1 MKATIKNTLFRFAT
15 MRKPEKISRK
25 NKAEN
30 FIYHSNPE
38 ASQLF
43 AETPAALQTKL
54 QDFEEN
60 ALNSAGIIALNE
72 ELYDLALW
80 VLQNR
85 DNITKEQYL
94 EKLSDMNTTAGLRIN
109 QPDPVTGLY
118 DDELIAWDNFIY
130 QVCTQQDQSARE
142 AALVMIFGNHLMQQM
157 AANNN
162 VLTRI
167 SSQAALDTDGLR
179 KVAMSRIVFPE
190 FITKAQSN
198 ARVANRVVNQSPTI
212 LQSTQTNLRTALQS
226 MQASSKLEA
235 LELLRSELLKAEKKF
250 TKLAQQ
256 HQKAYD
262 DAYKVLFDTWMEENT
277 PEDPLEQPVYN
288 YVPLSELD
296 EERMESTL
304 SPQSHILYAS
314 LLDES
319 IDSFKEILA
328 VVDEQIAS
336 VTQTVV
342 SANAKQVFSVLK
354 GTIVPV
360 SSNSRG
366 AVMTYSVQTDKV
378 GNAYKFYLA
387 VHFGDS
393 TKVTGIDYSLQQG
406 NTLVGQ
412 SNYATIGQNVNGVV
426 NMVLFG
432 NARINPLVLE
442 LIPESPTLS
451 VTLVTDSNETISFDV
466 EELAMMDEAIT
477 EGVIGGVEQGEE
489 DPQTPL
495 TLSDDTKY
503 GVTRLGI
510 AEYKKVEQSFCCNV
524 PGEVSHI
531 ENIMAKEY
539 KEKSTRRSS
548 KIEESTTTES
558 SSERESLTDTTTTE
572 RNEMNQEIAKVLQSS
587 KNFSVNAG
595 ISGDFLGKRFSLDT
609 SFSMSNSKEESN
621 NLSKTQAK
629 DITERAMDRIVSKT
643 RTEQIRK
650 VTEEYSEESKHGFDN
665 RKGDQHFSGVYRWV
679 DKIYKNEIFNYG
691 KRLMYEF
698 MIPEPARLHHIFA
711 EGASNIVTLEKPVDP
726 RLASNG
732 ISDFSKITE
741 ANYKIWASLYNAE
754 VEAPPS
760 FMIALG
766 KSYNGDGNDGKSSHS
781 FNDLTIPE
789 GYYASKIYCTFNAK
803 KYENDNMSAYV
814 IVANELRAIS
824 KAGFSSSGL
833 DANLKSWEFTPK
845 PISSETIPVSLV
857 NWDIGAFALNVNVE
871 FTRKDQHFQQWQIK
885 TFNAIINAYEEKL
898 QDFNDKMQMEKS
910 SMAEQRKINPLYFQD
925 IIQTLLQKNC
935 IAYLMDASFMG
946 SFDFQIANATFTTQ
960 AVKQSPELVKYAEK
974 VKFVEQAFEWESLS
988 YMLYPFYW
996 AAKQR
1001 WEALYSTETDDIL
1014 FTKFLQS
1021 GMARVI
1027 LTVRPGFED
1036 AVNWFFET
1044 GQVWNGAAA
1053 PVIGN
1058 DLYLSIVDE
1067 LMEPEYVVEG
1077 SWETRLPSSLT
1088 VIQSGSVAL
1097 NATGL
1102 PCECTKVYDD
1112 EGNLVEGSPDT
1123 FEQVDTVIKGAP
1135 VDGIGVLEV
1144 AEEEEA

>member
-25 NKAEN
+25 NKAES
-30 FIYHSNPE
+30 FIYHPNPE

-212 LQSTQTNLRTALQS
+212 LQRTQTNLRTALQS

-328 VVDEQIAS
+328 VVDEQIAL

-342 SANAKQVFSVLK
+342 NTNAKQVFSVLK

-366 AVMTYSVQTDKV
+366 AAMTYSVQTDKV

-393 TKVTGIDYSLQQG
+393 SKVSSIEYTLKQG
-406 NTLVGQ
+406 NTTLKQ

-466 EELAMMDEAIT
+466 EELNMMDEAIS

-741 ANYKIWASLYNAE
+741 TNYKIWASLYNAA
-754 VEAPPS
+754 VEAAPNMFAVVQKAYAEPGLDPS
-760 FMIALG
+760 PSG
-766 KSYNGDGNDGKSSHS
+766 KHFS
-781 FNDLTIPE
+781 FGYNDLNIPE
-789 GYYASKIYCTFNAK
+789 GYK
-803 KYENDNMSAYV
+803 
-814 IVANELRAIS
+814 AIS
-824 KAGFSSSGL
+824 VDVEISYDSNGDTWVTTCVADKSFFVRPGLPQSKNLVFSTTNKL
-833 DANLKSWEFTPK
+833 DV
-845 PISSETIPVSLV
+845 IPVHVVGRTKFYAINVSV
-857 NWDIGAFALNVNVE
+857 NCERDD
-871 FTRKDQHFQQWQIK
+871 TTFQQWQIK

-946 SFDFQIANATFTTQ
+946 SFDFQTANATFTTQ

-1053 PVIGN
+1053 PVIGD

-1088 VIQSGSVAL
+1088 AIQSGSVAL

-1102 PCECTKVYDD
+1102 PCECTKVYDE

-1123 FEQVDTVIKGAP
+1123 FVQVDTVIKGAP